1 MKSKSLVFKHS
12 IIIDGHKTSV
22 SLEDVFW
29 NALRDIARERRET
42 LSHLVASIDANRQAA
57 NLSSA
62 LRIFILRHH
71 MDQSARQREMF
82 KQRVI
87 PVQ

>member
-1 MKSKSLVFKHS
+1 MKSKSFVIKHS
-12 IIIDGHKTSV
+12 IIIAGHKTSV